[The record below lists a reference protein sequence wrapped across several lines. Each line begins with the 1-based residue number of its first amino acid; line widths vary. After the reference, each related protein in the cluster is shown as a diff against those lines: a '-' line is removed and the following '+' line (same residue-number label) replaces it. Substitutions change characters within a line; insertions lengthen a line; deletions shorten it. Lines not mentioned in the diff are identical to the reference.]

1 MGRRSAEYE
10 RYIRST
16 KWRKRR
22 ARFACTHPKICT
34 CGSNESL
41 QLHHR
46 SYERLGNELDQDLM
60 WLCQPCH
67 SLFEEYIRAGLLSR
81 GLDEIKPPA
90 TPRIAQLSA
99 IQSIS
104 TLQRFGRK
112 HEPRPT
118 RPSGVSARHARRL
131 DAAVADYDGRS
142 CLG

>member
-1 MGRRSAEYE
+1 MSLKATVAPEVSDRSHRTIEAVQNLGDSNAKEREMGRRSAEYE

-81 GLDEIKPPA
+81 GLDEIKQ
-90 TPRIAQLSA
+90 I
-99 IQSIS
+99 
-104 TLQRFGRK
+104 GR
-112 HEPRPT
+112 
-118 RPSGVSARHARRL
+118 A
-131 DAAVADYDGRS
+131 S
-142 CLG
+142 CRERV